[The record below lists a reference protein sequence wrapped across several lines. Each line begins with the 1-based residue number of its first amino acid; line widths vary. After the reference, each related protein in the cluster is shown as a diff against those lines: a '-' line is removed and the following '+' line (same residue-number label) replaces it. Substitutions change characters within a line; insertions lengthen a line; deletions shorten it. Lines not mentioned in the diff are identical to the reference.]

1 MAKRILHKFQ
11 LDEISGVDRMAQA
24 GAKMVL
30 MKRDNSDIAKGAF
43 VDAVTVMEADAAVH
57 ALWWELWES
66 ETAIYNAIDGILS
79 NPDRYPDVQ
88 GAIVEALGEY
98 SAKVQ
103 EQAADAA
110 AAVPS
115 MDDDNSSSDG
125 LTNKSDH
132 SDGDNDNQL
141 IPEEDTEMSK
151 KIEPTVETLTAD
163 LAASNEKFEKSE
175 SFGKLNDA
183 EKAYYTALD
192 DEGQVSFLK
201 MDEGAR
207 ANVLEKADE
216 ADSVVYTS
224 ADGEEFR
231 KSDDPRLVK
240 MARQGDEDRKIAKA
254 ERERRET
261 MEFTKRADDE
271 LSHLPG
277 DAPVKVALLKA
288 VEGIKDEAH
297 RTAIGE
303 MFKAADIS
311 ASGAFETG
319 GTTDI
324 AKGDAEE
331 QLNTLAK
338 AYAKEHT
345 VSDAVAMDEILKTD
359 EGSRLYTQTQS

>member
-1 MAKRILHKFQ
+1 MARRILHKFKMN
-11 LDEISGVDRMAQA
+11 EISSVDGMAQA

-30 MKRDNSDIAKGAF
+30 MKRDDTAIVKGAF
-43 VDAVTVMEADAAVH
+43 MDAVKVMEAQEAVH
-57 ALWWELWES
+57 ELWEKLWDS
-66 ETAIYNAIDGILS
+66 ESAIYDAIWNIQN
-79 NPDRYPDVQ
+79 NPERYPDVQ

-115 MDDDNSSSDG
+115 MDDDPESSSNG

-132 SDGDNDNQL
+132 PDGDNDNPL
-141 IPEEDTEMSK
+141 NPEEEDMSK
-151 KIEPTVETLTAD
+151 KEPTVETLTAD
-163 LAASNEKFEKSE
+163 LEAATAKLEKSDA
-175 SFGKLNDA
+175 FGHLNDA
-183 EKAYYTALD
+183 EKAHFTSLD
-192 DEGQVSFLK
+192 EDGQADLLK

-207 ANVLEKADE
+207 ANVIEKLAAEDP
-216 ADSVVYTS
+216 VVYT
-224 ADGEEFR
+224 ATDGEEFR

-254 ERERRET
+254 ERAKRET
-261 MEFTKRADDE
+261 LELTKRTDDE

-277 DAPVKVALLKA
+277 EVGHKVELLKA
-288 VEGIKDEAH
+288 VDGIEDETV
-297 RTAIGE
+297 RKGISE
-303 MFKAADIS
+303 MLKAADTG
-311 ASGAFETG
+311 ASGVFGTA

-331 QLNTLAK
+331 QLETLAK

-345 VSDAVAMDEILKTD
+345 VSDAVGMDEVLKTD